1 MPAAASGRV
10 LSVQSHVVS
19 GYVGNKN
26 AVFALNRLGFEVDAL
41 NTTQLSNHTGFPE
54 VTGQRLGGA
63 DVRALW
69 DGMKANGL
77 TNQTHVLSGYIGDPS
92 IVEEL
97 AAIVREL
104 PGREY
109 VADPVF
115 GDEGKLYVSSAIPR
129 RFEELLLPLAT
140 VITPNQFEAE
150 VLTGVKIATLEDA
163 ARACRVLFDK
173 GCGLKTVVITSCGL
187 GEREHKGHVTLVASV
202 REFPKRVLVSRVAK
216 VDGYFTGT
224 GDLLAALLLGNLTK
238 HGDVAAAV
246 DHAVAGLQHVLRD
259 THAHA
264 NKGQGPSEE
273 SPPASSPAWWSRR
286 ELRLV
291 QNQDFLVA
299 LPASMLS
306 EVASTWHDVE

>member
-1 MPAAASGRV
+1 MVGNAAAIEAVASSLEGLAIPIVVDPVMVATSG
-10 LSVQSHVVS
+10 
-19 GYVGNKN
+19 
-26 AVFALNRLGFEVDAL
+26 ARLLDEDAVDAL
-41 NTTQLSNHTGFPE
+41 TT
-54 VTGQRLGGA
+54 R
-63 DVRALW
+63 
-69 DGMKANGL
+69 
-77 TNQTHVLSGYIGDPS
+77 
-92 IVEEL
+92 
-97 AAIVREL
+97 
-104 PGREY
+104 
-109 VADPVF
+109 
-115 GDEGKLYVSSAIPR
+115 
-129 RFEELLLPLAT
+129 LLPLAT

-187 GEREHKGHVTLVASV
+187 EEREHKGHVTLVASV

-264 NKGQGPSEE
+264 NKGGPSEE

-299 LPASMLS
+299 PQASMLS
-306 EVASTWHDVE
+306 EVASTWHDVVE